1 MLIQGKVNFFTILLL
16 SPIFPNVCGNRRSA
30 SRNRPRR
37 QECRDNS
44 RTHSTCVKLINELGR
59 QACHVDIDQIKA
71 KLARSC
77 TATCGFCGRP
87 QKECRR
93 NVYGCCW
100 DGQTPSGDM
109 YGIKG
114 CPECKDHLNICGRF
128 RKFCFGKR
136 SENRCCRGDETSAK
150 PLTHISIKKGSFWTR
165 LIAHIFQSVNSGDI
179 HILRE
184 LF

>member
-136 SENRCCRGDETSAK
+136 SENRYFIELHC
-150 PLTHISIKKGSFWTR
+150 PLTCKRCKKMRNVPVKGTKVQMSDW
-165 LIAHIFQSVNSGDI
+165 
-179 HILRE
+179 LRI
-184 LF
+184 

>member
-16 SPIFPNVCGNRRSA
+16 SPIFPNVCANRRST

-59 QACHVDIDQIKA
+59 QACHAKVNQIQA

-77 TATCGFCGRP
+77 KATFGFCGLP
-87 QKECRR
+87 QKDYRR
-93 NVYGCCW
+93 NVYGGCW

-136 SENRCCRGDETSAK
+136 SENRSFIELHC
-150 PLTHISIKKGSFWTR
+150 PLTCGRCKQMRNVPVKGRKVQMTDW
-165 LIAHIFQSVNSGDI
+165 
-179 HILRE
+179 LRI
-184 LF
+184 